1 MNQIAVADAPAPGPY
16 SFFYDP
22 NEFAA
27 RSDEIDLVYQ
37 KVSARQRKGDHCI
50 ARPLVEFYGTMGQG
64 KSWLLAHLRD
74 TFHHAPH
81 SPSSRPSFSVL
92 IDLSAFP
99 DLEHSSALLQA
110 LDAQIREQVGAETS
124 PSLSEKPEIAAEAL
138 GKYLRDLGSAWV
150 PVLLFDTADQADEE
164 LLDWIENHLIYL
176 AIRDDAV
183 SFVFTGRTR
192 LRWKKFEVRRRVDSR
207 ELGAFERSQT
217 SQQIERLRGEEPAEG
232 ITAALWSYSFGHPL
246 TTRVI
251 YDALCQW
258 NPDAPLDALETQ
270 ADDVAQVVHDL
281 IEDYFLSGVERPELR
296 KLIWDTC
303 VLRKFNVAHLREFA
317 GDDDARQSEAFYLNL
332 IRDLVA
338 STLVHWSSEDGG
350 YVFDPVVR
358 QILARNLQM
367 QDSERYLKQ
376 HETAAVMYEQWI
388 QKHPR
393 NAGDFLIELMVH
405 QAEAWRTQGKPDD
418 EIVPLSAKNFQG
430 RLDQLRDDPQ
440 AQWEL
445 PDVARALEER
455 LLKREDVGL
464 RTALGELQQAARPF
478 VAQYA

>member
-1 MNQIAVADAPAPGPY
+1 MSPQAM
-16 SFFYDP
+16 
-22 NEFAA
+22 
-27 RSDEIDLVYQ
+27 DE
-37 KVSARQRKGDHCI
+37 R
-50 ARPLVEFYGTMGQG
+50 RP
-64 KSWLLAHLRD
+64 D
-74 TFHHAPH
+74 
-81 SPSSRPSFSVL
+81 
-92 IDLSAFP
+92 
-99 DLEHSSALLQA
+99 
-110 LDAQIREQVGAETS
+110 ETS
-124 PSLSEKPEIAAEAL
+124 GEP
-138 GKYLRDLGSAWV
+138 W
-150 PVLLFDTADQADEE
+150 
-164 LLDWIENHLIYL
+164 
-176 AIRDDAV
+176 
-183 SFVFTGRTR
+183 
-192 LRWKKFEVRRRVDSR
+192 
-207 ELGAFERSQT
+207 
-217 SQQIERLRGEEPAEG
+217 QIERLRGEEPAEG

-430 RLDQLRDDPQ
+430 RLDQLKGDPQ